1 MGLTILRYALPTILS
16 LLIQTLYNIADQI
29 FIGWDM
35 GFRGNAAVN
44 VVYPVMTFA
53 AAVSAL
59 IGDGG
64 AVCIS
69 LNLGREEQDRASDAA
84 AASLLLALGS
94 SMAILTV
101 GQLFAEHLLE
111 FLGTTDGIRR
121 DALTYLRII
130 LMGMPPVIVSSV
142 LAALIRAD
150 GNPRYAMLC
159 VIPGCMINILLD
171 WLFIFP
177 LGWGITGAAWA
188 TVLGQM
194 VNFCIAAAY
203 LPRFRMVTLFRKG
216 NQQLLDAAVKTVRL
230 GSAGF
235 INQFAAVAYVVF
247 VNRYLEI
254 YGAGS
259 AYGATIPLAVFGIM
273 MKVSQISTC
282 FLSGVAVGM
291 QPLLGYHYGRQDY
304 PRVKICL
311 KTAAFLAT
319 VFGISF
325 FLVYELF
332 PGSIMALFGETDPL
346 YMEYGVFC
354 FRIFLLAI
362 PIYGFS
368 IVSTGLFQAIGK
380 PVQAGFMALSRQ
392 IIYFIPLAMYLA
404 PRYGVVGMLWASP
417 IGDIFAFI
425 TCLTLFLR
433 EWKRLG
439 EKEGRIGGS
448 SYVEQRTGD
457 PCDQQ

>member
-1 MGLTILRYALPTILS
+1 MGLIILRYAVPTILS

-94 SMAILTV
+94 GMAMLTV
-101 GQLFAEHLLE
+101 GQLFAELLLE
-111 FLGTTDGIRR
+111 FLGTTDGIRG

-142 LAALIRAD
+142 LASLIRAD
-150 GNPRYAMLC
+150 GSPRYAMLC
-159 VIPGCMINILLD
+159 VIPGCLLNVFLD

-177 LGWGITGAAWA
+177 LGWGIAGAAWA

-194 VNFCIAAAY
+194 VNFCIASAY
-203 LPRFRMVTLFRKG
+203 LPRFRMVALFRKG
-216 NQQLLDAAVKTVRL
+216 KRQLLGAAAGAVRL

-235 INQFAAVAYVVF
+235 VNQFAAVAYVIF
-247 VNRYLEI
+247 VNRYLER

-259 AYGATIPLAVFGIM
+259 AYGTAIPIAVFGIM

-291 QPLLGYHYGRQDY
+291 QPVLGYHYGKQDFL
-304 PRVKICL
+304 RVKVCL
-311 KTAAFLAT
+311 KTAALLAT
-319 VFGISF
+319 VFGTAF
-325 FLVYELF
+325 FLIYELL
-332 PGSIMALFGETDPL
+332 PEYIMLLFGETDAL
-346 YMEYGVFC
+346 YVEYGVHC

-380 PVQAGFMALSRQ
+380 PVHAMFMALSRQ

-417 IGDIFAFI
+417 IGDIFAFA

-433 EWKRLG
+433 EWKQLSINCNEAG
-439 EKEGRIGGS
+439 GVCVCGNEKKRS
-448 SYVEQRTGD
+448 L
-457 PCDQQ
+457 

>member
-1 MGLTILRYALPTILS
+1 MERLKRDNGEAIFGRDRMGLIILRYAVPTILS

-69 LNLGREEQDRASDAA
+69 LNLGRGKQDQASDAA
-84 AASLLLALGS
+84 SGALILALGS
-94 SMAILTV
+94 GMVMLTV
-101 GQLFAEHLLE
+101 GQLFTQPLLE
-111 FLGTTDGIRR
+111 FLGTTDGIRSG
-121 DALTYLRII
+121 AMVYLQII
-130 LMGMPPVIVSSV
+130 LIGMPLVIASSV

-150 GNPRYAMLC
+150 GSPRYAMLC
-159 VIPGCMINILLD
+159 IIPGCLVNIGLD

-177 LGWGITGAAWA
+177 LGWGIAGAAWA
-188 TVLGQM
+188 TVLGQT

-203 LPRFRMVTLFRKG
+203 LPRFWMVELFRKG
-216 NQQLLDAAVKTVRL
+216 KLQLLRTAAGIVRL

-235 INQFAAVAYVVF
+235 VNQFAAVAYVIF
-247 VNRYLEI
+247 VNRYLER
-254 YGAGS
+254 YGARS
-259 AYGATIPLAVFGIM
+259 AYGTAVPLAVFGIM

-291 QPLLGYHYGRQDY
+291 QPVLGYHYGKQDF
-304 PRVKICL
+304 PRVKVCL
-311 KTAAFLAT
+311 KTAAILAT
-319 VFGISF
+319 VFGCSF
-325 FLVYELF
+325 FLIYELL
-332 PGSIMALFGETDPL
+332 PEKIMGMFGETDPL
-346 YMEYGVFC
+346 YIEYGVHC

-380 PVQAGFMALSRQ
+380 PVHAMFMALSRQ

-439 EKEGRIGGS
+439 
-448 SYVEQRTGD
+448 
-457 PCDQQ
+457 